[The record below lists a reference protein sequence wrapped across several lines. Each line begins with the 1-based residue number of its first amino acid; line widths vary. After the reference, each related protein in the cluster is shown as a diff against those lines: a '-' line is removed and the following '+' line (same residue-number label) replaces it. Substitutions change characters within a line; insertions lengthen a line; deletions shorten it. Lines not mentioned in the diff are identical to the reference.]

1 MALISKNSLDMS
13 GTRLGPYTIVE
24 LLGKGGIGTVY
35 LAKNRRTGDLEALKM
50 LLPELTESAE
60 MKERFGRE
68 ISNSAILDHPNII
81 KVMDYGK
88 CNDICYY
95 AMEYC
100 IGGSLMDL
108 LRREGGILSYEKAVR
123 ITIQVLDGL
132 EYAHNV
138 TVPYGKPSEG
148 SQNSEKGLIHR
159 DIKPENIL
167 IQDTDKKAMVKIA
180 DFGLAKI
187 FRLAGFSGKTRTGSV
202 GGSPGFI
209 SRQQLVNFKY
219 SKPEVDLWSATA
231 VLYFLITGTTPR
243 KCGNEKN
250 PFNAVLKHNPV
261 PIRKVDP
268 CVPEGLASVIDRAL
282 DDSSS
287 LFYKNAADLKRDI
300 ANCI

>member
-1 MALISKNSLDMS
+1 MVLISKNSLDMS

-35 LAKNRRTGDLEALKM
+35 LAKNRNTGDLEAVKM
-50 LLPELTESAE
+50 LLPELMESAE
-60 MKERFGRE
+60 IKERFRRE
-68 ISNSAILDHPNII
+68 ISNSAVLDHPNII
-81 KVMDYGK
+81 KVKDYGRY
-88 CNDICYY
+88 NDICYY

-100 IGGSLMDL
+100 KGGSLVDL

-123 ITIQVLDGL
+123 ITIQILDGL
-132 EYAHNV
+132 EYAHTV
-138 TVPYGKPSEG
+138 TVPYERLSGA
-148 SQNSEKGLIHR
+148 SQNSEKGLVHR

-167 IQDTDKKAMVKIA
+167 IQDTDKKAIVKIA

-187 FRLAGFSGKTRTGSV
+187 FRMAGFSGKTRTGSV

-231 VLYFLITGTTPR
+231 VLYFLITGTPPR

-250 PFNAVLKHNPV
+250 PFNTILKNSPV
-261 PIRKVDP
+261 PIRKADP
-268 CVPEGLASVIDRAL
+268 CVPEDLASVIDNAL
-282 DDSSS
+282 EDSSS
-287 LFYKNAADLKRDI
+287 LFYKNAAALRRDI